1 MIKPSVYWIVD
12 QIVKGSFPVGHS
24 AEAQKLNTVNYTGA

>member
-12 QIVKGSFPVGHS
+12 QMVKGSSLVGHS
-24 AEAQKLNTVNYTGA
+24 AEAQKLITVNYTGA